1 MKGKGV
7 FLVGFISVI
16 VFIIISAY
24 FWYLYFL
31 DLHNDGKLNN
41 NSNQLGKLVMV
52 DISGV
57 NATNE
62 ESKEDGSDTPSY
74 VFRID
79 NRKTGSTNYNLYIED
94 TPYNL
99 VSDGCS
105 SETTLKRSDLSYQ
118 LKLNGY
124 IVKRGLMTDIED
136 NILDTRHINI
146 DVSNQYEL
154 TIWINENAID
164 WEGKHYHYKVTLKEV
179 E

>member
-1 MKGKGV
+1 MKGKVV
-7 FLVGFISVI
+7 FAVGFISVI
-16 VFIIISAY
+16 IFIFVSAY

-41 NSNQLGKLVMV
+41 NSNQIGRLVMV

-62 ESKEDGSDTPSY
+62 KSKEDGSDTPSY

-79 NRKTGSTNYNLYIED
+79 NRKTGSTDYNLYIED

-99 VSDGCS
+99 VTDGCS
-105 SETTLKRSDLSYQ
+105 PETTLRRSDLSYQ
-118 LKLNGY
+118 LKLNGR
-124 IVKRGLMTDIED
+124 IVKQGLMIDIED
-136 NILDTRHINI
+136 NLLDTRHINI

-154 TIWINENAID
+154 TVWINENATD